1 MQVSIETTSGLERR
15 LTVGVPADTVDTEV
29 DARLQQAVK
38 NVRLPGFRPG
48 KVPMK
53 VMRQR
58 FGASVRQ
65 EVLGEVMSRSFQ
77 EAVVQEKLRP
87 AGTPTIEPRNSGAG
101 SDLEYVATFE
111 VFPEIAVKELTDFNV
126 ERPVAEVTGEDVDRI
141 IEVFRKQQGRW
152 EEVERPAAEGDRVTI
167 DYRGTRDGEA
177 FDGGSAEGAELELGS
192 GRMIPGFED
201 GVVGMQAGEEKVSAS
216 MPMVIEQ
223 TARGE
228 RSFDIFSRLLKE
240 RVVFLVGPVEDHV
253 ANLVVAQLLFLESEN
268 PDKDIHFYINSPGG
282 SVTAGLAIYD
292 TMRSSART
300 SAPCASARPPAWAR
314 LLLAAARRASA
325 TACRTRG

>member
-87 AGTPTIEPRNSGAG
+87 AGTPTIEPRNTGAG

-177 FDGGSAEGAELELGS
+177 LRRRQRRRRGTGARLRTHDS
-192 GRMIPGFED
+192 RAFED
-201 GVVGMQAGEEKVSAS
+201 GIVGMQAGEEKVLSLTF
-216 MPMVIEQ
+216 PDEYHEE
-223 TARGE
+223 TLRGAAVE
-228 RSFDIFSRLLKE
+228 FAVTLHKVEGLQ
-240 RVVFLVGPVEDHV
+240 LAPLGPDLYAAYGVDGDDE
-253 ANLVVAQLLFLESEN
+253 AAFRAEVAQNMERELKN
-268 PDKDIHFYINSPGG
+268 AVDARVKQQVMDKL
-282 SVTAGLAIYD
+282 VD
-292 TMRSSART
+292 TYAT
-300 SAPCASARPPAWAR
+300 STF
-314 LLLAAARRASA
+314 RRH
-325 TACRTRG
+325 